1 MKLPATLSSLSV
13 DSYHRHRML
22 LGVAEGTNEVVPE
35 KALPFDFNLD
45 YMNGG
50 KEFCLCSVDVVCL
63 VIVLIEC
70 FENVS
75 VLYSELF

>member
-1 MKLPATLSSLSV
+1 MYLLITINSPSI

-45 YMNGG
+45 HMNGG
-50 KEFCLCSVDVVCL
+50 KEFSVCVCL
-63 VIVLIEC
+63 
-70 FENVS
+70 
-75 VLYSELF
+75 LFVY